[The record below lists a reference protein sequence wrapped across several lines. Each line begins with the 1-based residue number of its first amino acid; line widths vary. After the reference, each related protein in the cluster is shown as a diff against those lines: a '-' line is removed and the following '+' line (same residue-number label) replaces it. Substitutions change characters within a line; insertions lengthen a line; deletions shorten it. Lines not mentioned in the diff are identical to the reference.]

1 MSTAG
6 DTLSTVA
13 AIFKQHYDSEQLVI
27 ETYQDN
33 PAWAMMI
40 KDQDLVPNVGGSVFV
55 HPIVIGSSQGR
66 SAQFSVAQTNAQIT
80 AEQARQFLVTR
91 YQNFQLATVDTQ
103 SVYASMGDENA
114 FTKIITLAVDNV
126 MDNMGLQMGLQVF
139 RDGTGTIGNIVS
151 TQNLASPT
159 LTLSLASSGVLFEI
173 GMELD
178 LASSSTGSVKAYG
191 SAGHGLYVIAVDQA
205 NGILTIGTTPNGTT
219 TCNINDATNGIP
231 TAAAGDYIFQRGD
244 ASNGSGVLA
253 KMTGF
258 EAWIPYGGPASSDN
272 FFGVNRSY
280 SPVRLAGQSLD
291 ATTLLVEDAL
301 IKASQLC
308 AKQGG
313 RFDQVYMP
321 YAQFAQLQ
329 ISQSAKIRIEQRIT
343 PEIGFDGLK
352 MVLPTGEV
360 KITPDRNCPANRMWC
375 VKRDAWRYTHIAK
388 PIQLDNLDGND
399 WLRQSTNS
407 GYEIRFFAMGQL
419 VCRSPRDNVNI
430 QVSAL

>member
-1 MSTAG
+1 MTTAG
-6 DTLSTVA
+6 DTLTTVA
-13 AIFKQHYDSEQLVI
+13 AIFKQHYDAEALVI

-55 HPIVIGSSQGR
+55 HPIVIGSSMGR
-66 SAQFSVAQTNAQIT
+66 SASFSVAQTNAQQT

-126 MDNMGLQMGLQVF
+126 MDNMGLQMGQQVF
-139 RDGTGTIGNIVS
+139 RDGTGTIGNISSS
-151 TQNLASPT
+151 TTIASPT
-159 LTLSLASSGVLFEI
+159 LTLQYSGTGVLFEI

-178 LASSSTGSVKAYG
+178 LASSATGAVRAYG
-191 SAGHGLYVIAVDQA
+191 TAGHGLYVIAVDQA
-205 NGILTIGTTPNGTT
+205 NGVLTIGTTPNGTT

-231 TAAAGDYIFQRGD
+231 TAAQGDYIFARGD
-244 ASNGSGVLA
+244 AQNGGTVPL
-253 KMTGF
+253 KMVGF
-258 EAWIPYGGPASSDN
+258 EAWVPFGGPASSDN
-272 FFGVNRSY
+272 FFGVNRSF

-291 ATTLLVEDAL
+291 ATTLSVEDAL
-301 IKASQLC
+301 IKASQLV

-313 RFDQVYMP
+313 KFDQVYMP

-360 KITPDRNCPANRMWC
+360 MITPDRNCPPNRMWA
-375 VKRDAWRYTHIAK
+375 VRRDSWRYTHIAK

-419 VCRSPRDNVNI
+419 VCRSPRDNINI
-430 QVSAL
+430 QVTPL

>member
-27 ETYQDN
+27 ETYTEN
-33 PAWAMMI
+33 PAWAMLL
-40 KDQDLVPNVGGSVFV
+40 KEQDLVPNAGGSVFV

-66 SAQFSVAQTNAQIT
+66 SANFGVAQANSQTT
-80 AEQARQFLVTR
+80 ADQARQFLVTR
-91 YQNFQLATVDTQ
+91 YQNFQVATVDTQ

-114 FTKIITLAVDNV
+114 FTKVITLAVDNV
-126 MDNMGLQMGLQVF
+126 MENMGLQAGLQLF

-151 TQNLASPT
+151 TQVLSSST
-159 LTLSLASSGVLFEI
+159 LTLSFASSGVLFDL

-178 LASSSTGSVKAYG
+178 LASSATGAVRAYG
-191 SAGHGLYVIAVDQA
+191 SGGHGLYVIGVDQA
-205 NGILTIGTTPNGTT
+205 NGLLTIGTTPNGTT
-219 TCNINDATNGIP
+219 TCAINDAVNGIP

-244 ASNGSGVLA
+244 ASNGSGVLQ

-258 EAWIPYGGPASSDN
+258 EAWVPFGGPASNDN
-272 FFGVNRSY
+272 FYGVNRSF

-291 ATTLLVEDAL
+291 ATTLAVEDAL

-321 YAQFAQLQ
+321 FAQYAQLQ
-329 ISQSAKIRIEQRIT
+329 ISQSAKIRIEQRVT

-352 MVLPTGEV
+352 MVLATGEV
-360 KITPDRNCPANRMWC
+360 KITPDRNCQANRMWC
-375 VKRDAWRYTHIAK
+375 VKRDSWRYTHIAK

-399 WLRQSTNS
+399 WLRQSANS
-407 GYEIRFFAMGQL
+407 GYEIRFFSMGQL

-430 QVSAL
+430 QVTAL